1 MLTSA
6 STAVSA
12 ALSGVVLAARVEVT
26 VPDSRV
32 EATRRCG
39 LQLGLASAAAPPPAD
54 LRVTAASSWRGPVTV
69 RARGCGEPGEV
80 VLVPGSWL
88 RSCSRYNNNNNNNN
102 NSSSLQQ
109 MQAAELLAWQLI
121 KLRFGVAAVTGFPG
135 DPVYPPLAAPC
146 PRPLA
151 LTCPAAATKHE
162 ALCRGRSVMEVIQR
176 SETLAQL
183 RGRGEGG
190 AGAVPVFR
198 FVRRAAERVVVVLE
212 TAAGRHAAWG
222 WDWVGRAVR
231 HSVLHSVPAPSQLGL
246 VTFSAGARLEQ
257 APGGNLSRAEVADL
271 VPDKYRLAR
280 EDTSCL
286 ECGLEAALAA
296 LPGPAPSHL
305 LLVTTNTST
314 AAPAPAPAPALLTR
328 LARAGARVSSLVLGR
343 SCALCD
349 QLAHHTRGRVLQL
362 RLDQLG
368 PVAGYL
374 QLLTQL
380 GELLGAGHQLLHEAA
395 VTVTEGATITRGQFE
410 VEAGAG
416 AELWLVVEDTVS
428 PLVRE
433 VSFTR
438 HPGLEL
444 GPYTRLATP
453 RLGLNML
460 ALHRSPLARAPA
472 SRWTYTV
479 SWWPPQRARAV
490 EAGVLVTA
498 ARARPRYTARLWA
511 SAPQLA
517 ATVTAAAPLA
527 LFASVTEAGT
537 GLAVLGARVTATCT
551 VTTEAEEV
559 TLEAVQLRDSGA
571 GDPDI
576 TAGDGVYSRY
586 LVRYPGPGR
595 YECSLAVTDNSGA
608 AFTLTRDSAAGAG
621 GAEECCGSRVQL
633 LGGRRRAT
641 GSFVVT
647 SPAALVRHLALGAG
661 AGRGEDMPPARIGD
675 LAVAAAEVPGR
686 VAATFTAPGADWD
699 HGLVAGYRLLAAR
712 TRPELVT
719 AEAATIFTEFRAAED
734 GVAGARVRHEVSLD
748 VYNEVVHVAVVGVD
762 SAGNVG
768 EVSNIAAVFLPALR
782 PAEQLTDASEAAP
795 EAEADYSL
803 VLALC
808 GAIVFLAS
816 FLGLGVLYFLK
827 VLRQHQLEDKS
838 RAGLASVSLGQS
850 TPAYWS
856 ATQLLAKHES
866 KLGLVSAG
874 VRPSTRTRLFL
885 DSISEEEE
893 EEIEVED
900 TMEDTSEDS
909 LGHLAD
915 HGYRDPAVQIVNI
928 NTNVFHQRNFSLV

>member
-12 ALSGVVLAARVEVT
+12 ALAGVVLAARVEVT

-88 RSCSRYNNNNNNNN
+88 RSCSRHNNNNN
-102 NSSSLQQ
+102 NSSNIQQ
-109 MQAAELLAWQLI
+109 KQAAELLGWQLI

-146 PRPLA
+146 PRPLD

-190 AGAVPVFR
+190 ATTAPVFR

-222 WDWVGRAVR
+222 WDWVGRGVR
-231 HSVLHSVPAPSQLGL
+231 HSVLHSVPATSQLGL
-246 VTFSAGARLEQ
+246 VTFSAGARLEE

-271 VPDKYRLAR
+271 VPDKYRLAQG
-280 EDTSCL
+280 DTSCL
-286 ECGLEAALAA
+286 ECRLEAALAA
-296 LPGPAPSHL
+296 LPGPGPSLL

-314 AAPAPAPAPALLTR
+314 AAPAPALLAR

-395 VTVTEGATITRGQFE
+395 VTVSEGATRTQGQFE
-410 VEAGAG
+410 VGAGAG
-416 AELWLVVEDTVS
+416 AELWLVVEDAVS
-428 PLVRE
+428 HLVRE
-433 VSFTR
+433 VTFTR
-438 HPGLEL
+438 DPGLEL

-472 SRWTYTV
+472 SRWSYTV
-479 SWWPPQRARAV
+479 SWWPPQRARTV
-490 EAGVLVTA
+490 EAGVLVTS

-571 GDPDI
+571 DPDL

-586 LVRYPGPGR
+586 LVHYPGPGR

-608 AFTLTRDSAAGAG
+608 AFTLTRDTEAGAG

-661 AGRGEDMPPARIGD
+661 AGRGEAMPPARIGD

-686 VAATFTAPGADWD
+686 VAVTFTAPGADWD

-712 TRPELVT
+712 TRAELAT
-719 AEAATIFTEFRAAED
+719 AAEADTIFTEFRAAED

-748 VYNEVVHVAVVGVD
+748 VYNEMVHVAVVGVD
-762 SAGNVG
+762 GAGNVG

-838 RAGLASVSLGQS
+838 GAGLASVSLGQS

-866 KLGLVSAG
+866 KLGLGLASGSAG
-874 VRPSTRTRLFL
+874 ARPSTRTRLFL

-893 EEIEVED
+893 EEMEVED